1 MYYYAEVLRGMRALR
16 VIAIILGIFLGL
28 AILFRLWAFAEEDR
42 PYKLAAALQSS
53 PTARVTH
60 KTLADGTLETIVN
73 DPAQRVHA
81 VIDRKG
87 AMFHLDAT
95 MPSSSQMS
103 HYSYTVGSSSRDEN
117 QRSGMTHISDTHDMT
132 ANIPIALLFAIAE
145 VIGLVTATMLAGV
158 LAKENDG
165 HLEIAWTKPV
175 SRERLALAT
184 LGVDIAT
191 ILVSQFATVL
201 LVLIVCAMFI
211 WPTFY
216 ADAATLPAIAITLLG
231 PIAWYACLTA
241 FSASLKRG
249 LGMVVGLGWLA
260 AIAVPAIAEGTASSG
275 SDLGRAIHWVFQ
287 PLAYIDP
294 IEYVHLSFHGSG
306 GMSAMQNAPLG
317 PLDVSAWMLLVLTV
331 VYLALSVLQWR
342 RVEA

>member
-16 VIAIILGIFLGL
+16 VIAVILGIFL
-28 AILFRLWAFAEEDR
+28 AIAIIFRLWAFAEHG
-42 PYKLAAALQSS
+42 PMSVASGLQTS
-53 PTARVTH
+53 PTAHVTH
-60 KTLADGTLETIVN
+60 KTLADGTIETVVN
-73 DPAQRVHA
+73 DPANHVHA

-87 AMFHLDAT
+87 QMFHMDAT
-95 MPSSSQMS
+95 MPNSNSMS
-103 HYSYTVGSSSRDEN
+103 HDNFTLGRSSISQN
-117 QRSGMTHISDTHDMT
+117 QQSGMTHIVVTQDMT
-132 ANIPIALLFAIAE
+132 ANIPLAILFAIAE

-175 SRERLALAT
+175 SRERLAVAT
-184 LGVDIAT
+184 MGTDIVT
-191 ILVSQFATVL
+191 ILTSQFATVL
-201 LVLIVCAMFI
+201 LTVIVCAMFV

-216 ADAATLPAIAITLLG
+216 TDAATLPSIAITLLG

-260 AIAVPAIAEGTASSG
+260 AIAIPAFAEGTASSS
-275 SDLGRAIHWVFQ
+275 SDLGRAIHWIFQ
-287 PLAYIDP
+287 PIAYIDP

-317 PLDVSAWMLLVLTV
+317 PLGVSAGMLLALTV

>member
-16 VIAIILGIFLGL
+16 VIAIILGILLAL
-28 AILFRLWAFAEEDR
+28 AILFRLWAFAEHNR
-42 PYKLAAALQSS
+42 PENLGAALQSS
-53 PTARVTH
+53 PTAHVTH

-73 DPAQRVHA
+73 DPAKRVHA

-87 AMFHLDAT
+87 EMFRIDAT
-95 MPSSSQMS
+95 MPPTNGMT
-103 HYSYTVGSSSRDEN
+103 HYSYTIGASSTAEN
-117 QRSGMTHISDTHDMT
+117 QRSGMTHISVTHDMT
-132 ANIPIALLFAIAE
+132 ANIPVAILFAIAE
-145 VIGLVTATMLAGV
+145 VIGLVTATMLGGV

-184 LGVDIAT
+184 IGVDIVT
-191 ILVSQFATVL
+191 ILVSQFAMVL
-201 LVLIVCAMFI
+201 LVLIICAMFV

-216 ADAATLPAIAITLLG
+216 SDAATLPAIAITLLG

-260 AIAVPAIAEGTASSG
+260 AIAIPAIAEGTAGSS
-275 SDLGRAIHWVFQ
+275 SDFGRAIHWVFQ
-287 PLAYIDP
+287 PIAYIDP

-317 PLDVSAWMLLVLTV
+317 PLGVSAWMLLALTV
-331 VYLALSVLQWR
+331 VYLFLSVLQWR

>member
-1 MYYYAEVLRGMRALR
+1 MYYYAEVLRGKRALQ
-16 VIAIILGIFLGL
+16 VIAIILGFFLAI
-28 AILFRLWAFAEEDR
+28 AILFRLWAFAE
-42 PYKLAAALQSS
+42 
-53 PTARVTH
+53 
-60 KTLADGTLETIVN
+60 
-73 DPAQRVHA
+73 
-81 VIDRKG
+81 
-87 AMFHLDAT
+87 HL
-95 MPSSSQMS
+95 
-103 HYSYTVGSSSRDEN
+103 
-117 QRSGMTHISDTHDMT
+117 GMTHGSGAHGMTPNIS
-132 ANIPIALLFAIAE
+132 IAVLFAISE
-145 VIGLVTATMLAGV
+145 VIGLVTATMLGGV

-175 SRERLALAT
+175 SRERLASASM
-184 LGVDIAT
+184 GVDIVT
-191 ILVSQFATVL
+191 ILISQFAMVL
-201 LVLIVCAMFI
+201 LVLIICAMFV
-211 WPTFY
+211 WPAFY
-216 ADAATLPAIAITLLG
+216 SDATTLPSIAITLLG

-260 AIAVPAIAEGTASSG
+260 AIAIPAIAEGTARSS

-306 GMSAMQNAPLG
+306 GMSAMQDAPLG
-317 PLDVSAWMLLVLTV
+317 PLGVSASMLLVLTI

>member
-16 VIAIILGIFLGL
+16 VIAIILGIFL
-28 AILFRLWAFAEEDR
+28 AIAIVFRLWAFAEHNR
-42 PYKLAAALQSS
+42 PENMAAALQSS
-53 PTARVTH
+53 PTAHVTH

-73 DPAQRVHA
+73 DPSNHVHA

-87 AMFHLDAT
+87 EMFHMDAT
-95 MPSSSQMS
+95 MPSTNGMS
-103 HYSYTVGSSSRDEN
+103 HYSYTIGASSADEN
-117 QRSGMTHISDTHDMT
+117 QRSGMTHISVTHDMN
-132 ANIPIALLFAIAE
+132 ANIPIAIIFAIAE

-191 ILVSQFATVL
+191 ILISQFAAVL

-216 ADAATLPAIAITLLG
+216 SDAATLPAIAITLLG

-249 LGMVVGLGWLA
+249 LGMVVGCGWLA
-260 AIAVPAIAEGTASSG
+260 AIAIPAIAEGTARSS

-306 GMSAMQNAPLG
+306 GMSAMRNAPLG
-317 PLDVSAWMLLVLTV
+317 SLDVSAWMLLVLTV
-331 VYLALSVLQWR
+331 AYLTLSVLQWR